1 MDKKRILIIYENIG
15 TGHKRTAEAIKKAF
29 GKYGDI
35 EAGIENPFSEKFP
48 SLSYLSTQIYLK
60 ALKLTPE
67 LWGYI
72 YEMERDK
79 IERKFNKLLGKSI
92 YTFIKDYI
100 LDYKPDA
107 IICTHPFSCS
117 ILSQIKK
124 SISVPVYA
132 ILTDYDVHAYWIHGF
147 IDGYFVGCD
156 DMKKS
161 MIKMGVSED
170 KIYVTGIPIDESFYK
185 VNDKVK
191 VCEKLNFDV
200 DKTLVLVMGGG
211 LGLGNIEKSVKILQK
226 FSEMQIAVLCGYN
239 QSLKKRITEFADENV
254 HVYGHVDNVDEFMSA
269 ADLLITKS
277 GGITVTEA
285 IAKRLP
291 MVIFDPIPGQEERN
305 LEYLLKK
312 KIAVRVKNIDMLELK
327 IKELIDS
334 DKRKLNAMRE
344 RMTKI
349 VMMDSAE
356 KVCDIVIRGIT
367 EKNVKA
373 LDM

>member
-29 GKYGDI
+29 DKHSDI
-35 EAGIENPFSEKFP
+35 EAGIENPFGEKFP

-92 YTFIKDYI
+92 YTFIKNYI

-124 SISVPVYA
+124 SISIPVYA

-156 DMKKS
+156 EMKKS
-161 MIKMGVSED
+161 MAKMGVSED

-191 VCEKLNFDV
+191 IREKLNFDIE
-200 DKTLVLVMGGG
+200 KSLILVMGGG
-211 LGLGNIEKSVKILQK
+211 LGLGNIEKSVKILK
-226 FSEMQIAVLCGYN
+226 EYDDLQIAVICGYN
-239 QSLKKRITEFADENV
+239 RSLKKRLLEYAGDNV
-254 HVYGHVDNVDEFMSA
+254 HVYGHVDNVHEFMDA

-277 GGITVTEA
+277 GGLTITEA
-285 IAKRLP
+285 IVKKLP

-305 LEYLLKK
+305 LQYLLKK
-312 KIAVRVKNIDMLELK
+312 KIAVRVKDIDMLGPKLR
-327 IKELIDS
+327 ELIDK
-334 DKRKLNAMRE
+334 DKHKLNAMRE
-344 RMTKI
+344 RMSKI
-349 VMMDSAE
+349 AIENSADR
-356 KVCDIVIRGIT
+356 VCDIVI
-367 EKNVKA
+367 KNLNENIKA
-373 LDM
+373 LNM